1 MTEIKDIIRKYRK
14 DNNMT
19 QKELADKSNI
29 SLRALSNYENGFRIP
44 PLEMRIKISKILGI
58 PLDEFYDYTDI
69 EDLTELKKILVNK
82 TYRTDRE
89 KIVSNAILRDIDE
102 IEKNG
107 NMSSIDIIM
116 NNLSFLL
123 NNEVDSIE
131 VLKYYIS
138 SKKYDIKKLSDE
150 MLKDIDRKFSE
161 MLELEFFKLNK

>member
-29 SLRALSNYENGFRIP
+29 SLRALSNYENGLRIP

-58 PLDEFYDYTDI
+58 PLDEFYNYTDI
-69 EDLTELKKILVNK
+69 EDLTELKKTLVNK

-89 KIVSNAILRDIDE
+89 KIVSNSILRDIDE

-107 NMSSIDIIM
+107 NMSSVDIIM
-116 NNLSFLL
+116 HNLSFLL

-138 SKKYDIKKLSDE
+138 SKKYDITKLNDE
-150 MLKDIDRKFSE
+150 ILKDIDRKFSE
-161 MLELEFFKLNK
+161 VLELEFYKLNK